1 MQIIIFPQEGG
12 GVSVMT
18 PAPGFADQIEALA
31 IRDVPDWEVWVESEA
46 SEENPEGGGY
56 MMTARPWRIINSEEL
71 PPVEVRAR
79 WRWTESGPLTVAA
92 PDLPPV
98 PEVVSRFQA
107 RAALHIAGL
116 LVQAEAAVA
125 AADPL
130 AQMAWAD
137 AQEFR
142 RNSPTIAAL
151 SVAIGLTAEQVD
163 DLFRSAVQIVA

>member
-1 MQIIIFPQEGG
+1 MQVIIFPQDGG
-12 GVSVMT
+12 GVSIIY
-18 PAPGFADQIEALA
+18 PAPDFENQIEAVA
-31 IRDVPDWEVWVESEA
+31 AKDVPQGVSH
-46 SEENPEGGGY
+46 
-56 MMTARPWRIINSEEL
+56 RIVDVSEL
-71 PPVEVRAR
+71 PPPETRSL
-79 WRWTESGPLTVAA
+79 WRWTESGPLAVALPE
-92 PDLPPV
+92 PDPV

-151 SVAIGLTAEQVD
+151 SASIGLTSEQVD
-163 DLFRSAVQIVA
+163 DLFRSAALIVA